1 MSTWFSIRRAAAL
14 FRVEARQLLFD
25 RSALMLIFG
34 LPVMQILLYG
44 YGVSLVPKQVPV
56 AISTNDAAVSLQAPV
71 SLANQDMMRLVGP
84 VGQLGAAERAVRRGE
99 ALVGMDIAKASDDSP
114 MLVQFFADGSD
125 PATIRPVLISLNAYV
140 WRKAAQFYGDEKAP
154 LVSTHWIFGDP
165 EREAWA
171 ISPGLVGVVVM
182 VSMLF
187 LGAMSL
193 VRERERGTW
202 ESLLA
207 TPISAAEA
215 LVGKLAPYLVIG
227 VVETVLLLV
236 LVHWLFGVP
245 LPPASLALVAASPL
259 FAGSYLILGFVF
271 SALAQTQLQA
281 VQGAVGVY
289 LPSLLLSG
297 FLFPFSGM
305 PQWARWVGGALP
317 LTHYLRASRE
327 ILLRQAPA
335 QSVLGHLVPIAAF
348 TAISLVVAV
357 LAFRRRFD

>member
-1 MSTWFSIRRAAAL
+1 MSTWFSLRRAAAL

-25 RSALMLIFG
+25 RSALLLIFG
-34 LPVMQILLYG
+34 LPVLQIVMYG
-44 YGVSLVPKQVPV
+44 YGVSFVPKQVPI
-56 AISTNDAAVSLQAPV
+56 AISTNDPAVALQVPMG
-71 SLANQDMMRLVGP
+71 LADQDMLRLVGP
-84 VGQLGAAERAVRRGE
+84 VGRLGDAERAVRRGD
-99 ALVGMDIAKASDDSP
+99 ALVGIDIAKASADSP
-114 MLVQFFADGSD
+114 THVEFFADGSD
-125 PATIRPVLISLNAYV
+125 PATIRPVLVSLNAYV
-140 WRKAAQFYGDEKAP
+140 WRKAAQLYGDEHAP
-154 LVSTHWIFGDP
+154 TVSTRWIFGEP
-165 EREAWA
+165 AREAWA
-171 ISPGLVGVVVM
+171 IGPGLVGVVVM

-207 TPISAAEA
+207 TPIWAAEA

-227 VVETVLLLV
+227 VLQAVLLLV
-236 LVHWLFGVP
+236 LVHGLFDVP
-245 LPPASLALVAASPL
+245 LPPASLALVAAAPL
-259 FAGSYLILGFVF
+259 FAGSYLLLGFIF

-305 PQWARWVGGALP
+305 PQWAKWVGEALP

-327 ILLRQAPA
+327 ILLRQAAP
-335 QSVLGHLVPIAAF
+335 QSVLTHLGPISIF
-348 TAISLVVAV
+348 TAVTVIVAV

>member
-25 RSALMLIFG
+25 HSALMLIFG
-34 LPVMQILLYG
+34 LPVLQILMYG
-44 YGVSLVPKQVPV
+44 YGVSFVPRQVPI
-56 AISTNDAAVSLQAPV
+56 AISTNDTAVALGAPMG
-71 SLANQDMMRLVGP
+71 LAGQDMMRLAGP
-84 VGQLGAAERAVRRGE
+84 VGALGEAERAVRRGE
-99 ALVGMDIAKASDDSP
+99 ALVGMDVAKASADSP
-114 MLVQFFADGSD
+114 MQVRFFADGSD
-125 PATIRPVLISLNAYV
+125 PATIRPVLVSLNAYI
-140 WRKAAQFYGDEKAP
+140 WRKAAQYYGDEQAP
-154 LVSTHWIFGDP
+154 TVSTEWIFGAP

-207 TPISAAEA
+207 TPIRAAEA

-227 VVETVLLLV
+227 VIETALLLV

-245 LPPASLALVAASPL
+245 LPAASLALIAASPL
-259 FAGSYLILGFVF
+259 FAGSYLLLGFIF

-305 PQWARWVGGALP
+305 PQWAKWVGEALP

-327 ILLRQAPA
+327 ILLRQAPP
-335 QSVLGHLVPIAAF
+335 QSVLSHLVPIAAF
-348 TAISLVVAV
+348 TAVTVVVAV

>member
-1 MSTWFSIRRAAAL
+1 MRAWFSLRRAAAL

-34 LPVMQILLYG
+34 LPVLQIVLYG
-44 YGVSLVPKQVPV
+44 YGVSFVPRQVPV
-56 AISTNDAAVSLQAPV
+56 AISTNDPVVALQAPV
-71 SLANQDMMRLVGP
+71 TLAQEEMMRLAGP
-84 VGQLGAAERAVRRGE
+84 VGQRGDAQRAVRRGD
-99 ALVGMDIAKASDDSP
+99 ALVGMEIIKASDDAP
-114 MLVQFFADGSD
+114 MQVRFFADGSD
-125 PATIRPVLISLNAYV
+125 PATIRPVLVNLNVYV
-140 WRKAAQFYGDEKAP
+140 WRKAAQYYGDDKAP
-154 LVSTHWIFGDP
+154 LVSTQWVYGEP
-165 EREAWA
+165 QREAWA
-171 ISPGLVGVVVM
+171 VSPGLVGVVVM

-207 TPISAAEA
+207 TPIRAAEA

-227 VVETVLLLV
+227 VTETALLLL

-245 LPPASLALVAASPL
+245 LPAASLALVAASPL
-259 FAGSYLILGFVF
+259 FAGSYLLLGFVF

-305 PQWARWVGGALP
+305 PKWAQWVGEAMP

-335 QSVLGHLVPIAAF
+335 HSVLSHLMPIAVF
-348 TAISLVVAV
+348 TGVTVIFAV

>member
-1 MSTWFSIRRAAAL
+1 MSAGFSIRRAAAL

-25 RSALMLIFG
+25 RSALLLIFG
-34 LPVMQILLYG
+34 LPVLQIVLYG
-44 YGVSLVPKQVPV
+44 YGVSFVPRQVPI
-56 AISTNDAAVSLQAPV
+56 AISTNDPLVARQAPER
-71 SLANQDMMRLVGP
+71 LADQDMMRLAGP
-84 VGQLGAAERAVRRGE
+84 VGPPGDAERAVLRGD
-99 ALVGMDIAKASDDSP
+99 ALVGMDISKASEGSP
-114 MLVQFFADGSD
+114 ARVRFFADGSD
-125 PATIRPVLISLNAYV
+125 PATIKPVLVSLKSFI
-140 WRKAAQFYGDEKAP
+140 WRRAAQYYADEQAP
-154 LVSTHWIFGDP
+154 IVSTRWIFGEPD
-165 EREAWA
+165 RESWA
-171 ISPGLVGVVVM
+171 VSPGLVGVVVM

-207 TPISAAEA
+207 TPIRPAEA

-227 VVETVLLLV
+227 VTETLLLLV

-245 LPPASLALVAASPL
+245 LPAAGLALVAASPL
-259 FAGSYLILGFVF
+259 FAGSYLLLGFVF

-305 PQWARWVGGALP
+305 PQWARWVGEALP

-335 QSVLGHLVPIAAF
+335 QSVLSHLLPIAVFAAV
-348 TAISLVVAV
+348 TAVVAV
-357 LAFRRRFD
+357 LAFRRRLD

>member
-1 MSTWFSIRRAAAL
+1 MSTWFSLRRAAAL

-34 LPVMQILLYG
+34 LPVLQILLYG
-44 YGVSLVPKQVPV
+44 YGVSFVPRQVPV
-56 AISTNDAAVSLQAPV
+56 AVSTNDPVIALQAPV
-71 SLANQDMMRLVGP
+71 TLAEQDMMRLAAP
-84 VGQLGAAERAVRRGE
+84 VGQLGDAQRAVLRGE
-99 ALVGMDIAKASDDSP
+99 ALVGMDIAKASGDSP
-114 MLVQFFADGSD
+114 MRVQFFADGSD
-125 PATIRPVLISLNAYV
+125 PATIRPVLVSLNSYI
-140 WRKAAQFYGDEKAP
+140 WRKAAQYYGDERAP
-154 LVSTHWIFGDP
+154 LVSTRWIFGES

-207 TPISAAEA
+207 TPIRAAEA

-227 VVETVLLLV
+227 VLETVLLLL

-245 LPPASLALVAASPL
+245 LPAASLALVAASPL
-259 FAGSYLILGFVF
+259 FAGSYLLLGFIF

-305 PQWARWVGGALP
+305 PSWARWVGEALP

-327 ILLRQAPA
+327 ILLRQAAP
-335 QSVLGHLVPIAAF
+335 QSVLTHLVPIAAF
-348 TAISLVVAV
+348 TAVTVIIAV

>member
-1 MSTWFSIRRAAAL
+1 MSGWFSFRRAAAL

-25 RSALMLIFG
+25 RSALLLIFG
-34 LPVMQILLYG
+34 LPVLQILLYG
-44 YGVSLVPKQVPV
+44 YGVSFVPKQVPV
-56 AISTNDAAVSLQAPV
+56 AISTNDALVALEAPV
-71 SLANQDMMRLVGP
+71 KLADQELMRLAGP
-84 VGQLGAAERAVRRGE
+84 VGQLGDAERAVRRGA
-99 ALVGMDIAKASDDSP
+99 ALVGMEITEATADTP
-114 MLVQFFADGSD
+114 MRVQFFADGSD
-125 PATIRPVLISLNAYV
+125 PATIRPVLVSLNSSV
-140 WRKAAQFYGDEKAP
+140 WRRAAQYYGDEQAP
-154 LVSTHWIFGDP
+154 LVSTRWIYGEP

-207 TPISAAEA
+207 TPIRGAEA

-227 VVETVLLLV
+227 VTETALLLL

-245 LPPASLALVAASPL
+245 LPPASLALVAAAPL
-259 FAGSYLILGFVF
+259 FAGSYLLLGFVF

-305 PQWARWVGGALP
+305 PQWARWVGEALP

-335 QSVLGHLVPIAAF
+335 QSILTHLMPMAVF
-348 TAISLVVAV
+348 TAVTAIVAA

>member
-1 MSTWFSIRRAAAL
+1 MSSWFSLRRAAAL

-25 RSALMLIFG
+25 RSALLLIFG
-34 LPVMQILLYG
+34 LPVLQIVMYG
-44 YGVSLVPKQVPV
+44 YGVSFIPKQVPV
-56 AISTNDAAVSLQAPV
+56 AISTNDAAVALQAPMAM
-71 SLANQDMMRLVGP
+71 ANEEMMRLAGP
-84 VGQLGAAERAVRRGE
+84 VGELGAARRAVQRGE
-99 ALVGMDIAKASDDSP
+99 ALVGMDVAQATADSP
-114 MLVQFFADGSD
+114 MRVEFFADGSD
-125 PATIRPVLISLNAYV
+125 PATIRPVLVSLNAYV
-140 WRKAAQFYGDEKAP
+140 WRKAAQHYGDEQAP
-154 LVSTHWIFGDP
+154 LVSTRWVFGEP

-171 ISPGLVGVVVM
+171 IGPGLVGVVVM

-207 TPISAAEA
+207 TPIRAAEA

-227 VVETVLLLV
+227 VLETVLLLA

-245 LPPASLALVAASPL
+245 LPPGSLALVAAAPL
-259 FAGSYLILGFVF
+259 FAGSYLLLGFIF

-305 PQWARWVGGALP
+305 PSWARWVGEALP

-327 ILLRQAPA
+327 ILLRQAAP
-335 QSVLGHLVPIAAF
+335 QSILIHLVPIAAF
-348 TAISLVVAV
+348 TAITVVIAV

>member
-1 MSTWFSIRRAAAL
+1 MSAWFSLRRAAAL

-34 LPVMQILLYG
+34 LPVLQIVLYG
-44 YGVSLVPKQVPV
+44 YGVSFVPRQVPV
-56 AISTNDAAVSLQAPV
+56 AVSTNDAVVALQAPV
-71 SLANQDMMRLVGP
+71 TLADQEMMRLAGP
-84 VGQLGAAERAVRRGE
+84 VGQLGDAQRAVLRGE
-99 ALVGMDIAKASDDSP
+99 ALVGMDIAKASGDSP
-114 MLVQFFADGSD
+114 MRVHFFADGSD
-125 PATIRPVLISLNAYV
+125 PATIRPVLVSLNSYI
-140 WRKAAQFYGDEKAP
+140 WRKAAQYYGDEQAP
-154 LVSTHWIFGDP
+154 MVSTRWIFGEP

-171 ISPGLVGVVVM
+171 VSPGLVGVVVM

-207 TPISAAEA
+207 TPIRAAEA

-227 VVETVLLLV
+227 VMETILLLV

-245 LPPASLALVAASPL
+245 LPAASLALVAAAPL
-259 FAGSYLILGFVF
+259 FAGSYLLLGFIF

-305 PQWARWVGGALP
+305 PQWAKWVGEALP

-335 QSVLGHLVPIAAF
+335 QSVLTHLVPIGAF
-348 TAISLVVAV
+348 TAVTVIIAV

>member
-1 MSTWFSIRRAAAL
+1 MSAWFSVRRAAAL

-34 LPVMQILLYG
+34 LPVLQILLYG
-44 YGVSLVPKQVPV
+44 YGVSFVPWQVPV
-56 AISTNDAAVSLQAPV
+56 AVSTNDAVVALQAPV
-71 SLANQDMMRLVGP
+71 TLAQQDMMRLAGP
-84 VGQLGAAERAVRRGE
+84 VGQLGDAQRAVLRGE
-99 ALVGMDIAKASDDSP
+99 ALVGMEITKASDDSP
-114 MLVQFFADGSD
+114 MRVQFFADGSD
-125 PATIRPVLISLNAYV
+125 PATIRPVLVSLNSYV
-140 WRKAAQFYGDEKAP
+140 WRKAAQYYGDEQAP
-154 LVSTHWIFGDP
+154 MVSTQWLFGEP
-165 EREAWA
+165 QREAWA
-171 ISPGLVGVVVM
+171 VSPGLVGVVVM
-182 VSMLF
+182 ISMLF

-207 TPISAAEA
+207 TPIRAAEA

-227 VVETVLLLV
+227 VTETALLLV
-236 LVHWLFGVP
+236 LVHGLFGVP
-245 LPPASLALVAASPL
+245 LPAASLALVAAAPL
-259 FAGSYLILGFVF
+259 FAGSYLLLGFVF

-305 PQWARWVGGALP
+305 PQWAKWVGEALP

-335 QSVLGHLVPIAAF
+335 QSVLSHLEPIVAF
-348 TAISLVVAV
+348 TAVTVVVAV

>member
-1 MSTWFSIRRAAAL
+1 MSAWFSPRRALAL

-34 LPVMQILLYG
+34 LPVLQIVLYG
-44 YGVSLVPKQVPV
+44 YGVSFVPRQVPV
-56 AISTNDAAVSLQAPV
+56 AISTNDAAVAMQAPV
-71 SLANQDMMRLVGP
+71 TMADQEMMRLAGP
-84 VGQLGAAERAVRRGE
+84 VGQLGDAERAVLRGD
-99 ALVGMDIAKASDDSP
+99 ALVGMEITKATADSP
-114 MLVQFFADGSD
+114 MQVQFFADGSD
-125 PATIRPVLISLNAYV
+125 PATIRPVLVSLNTYV
-140 WRKAAQFYGDEKAP
+140 WRKAAQYYGDEQAP
-154 LVSTHWIFGDP
+154 LVSTRWTFGER

-171 ISPGLVGVVVM
+171 VSPGLVGVVVM

-207 TPISAAEA
+207 TPIRAAEA

-227 VVETVLLLV
+227 VTETALLLV
-236 LVHWLFGVP
+236 LVRWLFGVP
-245 LPPASLALVAASPL
+245 LPAASLALLAASPL
-259 FAGSYLILGFVF
+259 FAGSYLLLGFVF

-305 PQWARWVGGALP
+305 PQWAKWLGEALP
-317 LTHYLRASRE
+317 MTHYLRASRE

-335 QSVLGHLVPIAAF
+335 QSVLSHLVPIAAF
-348 TAISLVVAV
+348 TAVTVVVAV

>member
-1 MSTWFSIRRAAAL
+1 MSPWFSLRRAAAL

-34 LPVMQILLYG
+34 LPVLQIVLYG
-44 YGVSLVPKQVPV
+44 YGVSFIPKQVPV
-56 AISTNDAAVSLQAPV
+56 AVSTNDAAVALQAPV
-71 SLANQDMMRLVGP
+71 TLADQDMMRLAGP
-84 VGQLGAAERAVRRGE
+84 VGQLGDAQRAVLRGE
-99 ALVGMDIAKASDDSP
+99 ALVGMDITKASSDSP
-114 MLVQFFADGSD
+114 MQVQFFADGSD
-125 PATIRPVLISLNAYV
+125 PATIRPVLVSLNAYI
-140 WRKAAQFYGDEKAP
+140 WRKAAQYYGDERAP
-154 LVSTHWIFGDP
+154 LVSTRWIFGEP

-171 ISPGLVGVVVM
+171 VSPGLVGVVVM

-207 TPISAAEA
+207 TPIRAAEA

-227 VVETVLLLV
+227 VLETALLLL

-245 LPPASLALVAASPL
+245 LPASSLALVAASPL
-259 FAGSYLILGFVF
+259 FAGSYLLLGFIF

-305 PQWARWVGGALP
+305 PQWAKWVGEALP

-327 ILLRQAPA
+327 ILLRQAAP
-335 QSVLGHLVPIAAF
+335 QSVLTHLVPIAAF
-348 TAISLVVAV
+348 TAVTVIVAV

>member
-1 MSTWFSIRRAAAL
+1 MSAWFSLRRAAAL

-34 LPVMQILLYG
+34 LPVLQIVLYG
-44 YGVSLVPKQVPV
+44 YGVSFVPRQVPV
-56 AISTNDAAVSLQAPV
+56 AVSTNDAVVALQAPV
-71 SLANQDMMRLVGP
+71 TLADQEMMRLAGP
-84 VGQLGAAERAVRRGE
+84 VGQLGDAQRAVLRGE
-99 ALVGMDIAKASDDSP
+99 ALVGMDIAKASGDSP
-114 MLVQFFADGSD
+114 MRVQFFADGSD
-125 PATIRPVLISLNAYV
+125 PATIRPVLVSLNSYI
-140 WRKAAQFYGDEKAP
+140 WRKAAQYYGDEQAP
-154 LVSTHWIFGDP
+154 MVSTRWIFGEP

-171 ISPGLVGVVVM
+171 VSPGLVGVVVM

-207 TPISAAEA
+207 TPIRAAEA

-227 VVETVLLLV
+227 VMETILLLV

-245 LPPASLALVAASPL
+245 LPAASLALVAAAPL
-259 FAGSYLILGFVF
+259 FAGSYLLLGFIF

-305 PQWARWVGGALP
+305 PQWAKWVGEALP

-335 QSVLGHLVPIAAF
+335 QSVLTHLVPIGAF
-348 TAISLVVAV
+348 TAVTVIIAV